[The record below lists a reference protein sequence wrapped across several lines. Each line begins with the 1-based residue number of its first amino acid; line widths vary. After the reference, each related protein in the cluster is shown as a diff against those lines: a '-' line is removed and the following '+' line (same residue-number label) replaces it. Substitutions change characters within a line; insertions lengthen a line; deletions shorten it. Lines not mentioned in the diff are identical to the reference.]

1 MIAYAVYNEQQKR
14 ECESERDNLAQQ
26 VVELQAQLQLTEA
39 QSQERAASNV
49 VDQQE
54 VEELRNQVN
63 QLARRCKAL
72 DAQLQEANAEIQRLK
87 DTQSKPKAPSSPK
100 RTLQGLQTSPAKSPS
115 KSPIAGSVKAL
126 QEKYQ
131 ESIRLNQELQERL
144 HAQLKT
150 TPPAYTPDNSFTSSA
165 DTSPRKQEAEL

>member
-1 MIAYAVYNEQQKR
+1 MA
-14 ECESERDNLAQQ
+14 
-26 VVELQAQLQLTEA
+26 EA
-39 QSQERAASNV
+39 QSQGHAASNV

-63 QLARRCKAL
+63 QLARCCKAL

-87 DTQSKPKAPSSPK
+87 DLQSKPKATSSPK
-100 RTLQGLQTSPAKSPS
+100 HTLQGLQMSPAKSPS

-144 HAQLKT
+144 HAQLKI
-150 TPPAYTPDNSFTSSA
+150 TPPTYTPDNSFTSSA